1 MSKKTI
7 DPKYSHDDLP
17 KVKNYLWY
25 HYHCFMKLFSY
36 LYFGVGA
43 VILALL
49 VFPWF
54 HLFIHDKEK
63 FGIKT
68 RAFVSHTFRVFIK
81 FMSIFDV
88 IKLNVDEREALKN
101 LRGKIIV
108 ANHPSVLDFVFI
120 MSMVPTATCIVRGS
134 LIHSPLGGVIKSSY
148 ITNTTDFDEM
158 CEECKKLLNLGCN
171 VIIFP
176 EGTRTPRHGRNS
188 YKKGAARIALK
199 SGADVQP
206 LYIGGSD
213 KYCLGKNDPWW
224 SYNHVEKLL
233 YDFKVLEE
241 IKIDQYKDKSE
252 PIAAK
257 HLTEKMEEV
266 ILAGAEAYCKG
277 NHPCKTLNN
286 Y

>member
-1 MSKKTI
+1 MSKKSV
-7 DPKYSHDDLP
+7 DPKYAHDDLP
-17 KVKNYLWY
+17 KVKNYLFY

-36 LYFGVGA
+36 LYFGLGA

-54 HLFIHDKEK
+54 RLFIWDKEQ

-68 RAFVSHTFRVFIK
+68 RAFVSHTFRVFINLMRFFGVVRVK
-81 FMSIFDV
+81 VEDKEM
-88 IKLNVDEREALKN
+88 LRN

-120 MSMVPTATCIVRGS
+120 MSMVPTATCIVRGN
-134 LIHSPLGGVIKSSY
+134 LVKSPLGGVIKSSY

-158 CEECKKLLNLGCN
+158 CEECKKLLALGCN

-199 SGADVQP
+199 SGSDVQP
-206 LYIGGSD
+206 IYIGGSD
-213 KYCLGKNDPWW
+213 KYSLGKNDPWW
-224 SYNHVEKLL
+224 SYNHVERLL

-241 IKIDQYKDKSE
+241 IKIDQYENDSE

-277 NHPCKTLNN
+277 DHPCKTLNN